1 MKVYKRNETN
11 FAFPED
17 MKLILDYLNAHG
29 KIVVKDTTIEH
40 LYRSFSDE
48 KYCAGWMCVQI
59 VQDKFH
65 ILGKCEISFVSFVD
79 FHCGSPNHFVV
90 C

>member
-1 MKVYKRNETN
+1 MKVYIRNDFE
-11 FAFPED
+11 FPED

-48 KYCAGWMCVQI
+48 KYCAGWMCV
-59 VQDKFH
+59 DEW
-65 ILGKCEISFVSFVD
+65 ILAEFEEWL
-79 FHCGSPNHFVV
+79 NELEL
-90 C
+90 